1 MFADEYFNMKR
12 QALQINSWG
21 KNIYVKIPI
30 VNSKG
35 VFMGRIINELN
46 LSSDIEL
53 VDIKA
58 NPLNKE
64 KLQTIRSFSE
74 SFEELFNKRAQLYK
88 QRNLN
93 TKILSESDYEKLIL
107 EHYAFLKRPVLLY
120 DNKLFVGNSKNTIE
134 QIKKFLDEK

>member
-1 MFADEYFNMKR
+1 MK
-12 QALQINSWG
+12 
-21 KNIYVKIPI
+21 
-30 VNSKG
+30 
-35 VFMGRIINELN
+35 VFFYLKTCDTCKRIIKELN
-46 LSSDIEL
+46 LSSDLEL

-64 KLQTIRSFSE
+64 TLKTIRSFSE
-74 SFEELFNKRAQLYK
+74 SFEDLFNKRAQLYK

-107 EHYAFLKRPVLLY
+107 EHYTFLKRPVLLY

>member
-1 MFADEYFNMKR
+1 MKVFYY
-12 QALQINSWG
+12 L
-21 KNIYVKIPI
+21 KTCDTFKKII
-30 VNSKG
+30 K
-35 VFMGRIINELN
+35 ELN
-46 LSSDIEL
+46 LSSEIKL

-64 KLQTIRSFSE
+64 QLQKIRSFSE
-74 SFEELFNKRAQLYK
+74 SFEELFNKRSQLYK
-88 QRNLN
+88 QRNLK

-107 EHYAFLKRPVLLY
+107 EHYTFLKRPVLLY